1 MRQKKVKENEGKGA
15 TKLSEETVQLF
26 SNVAGLNTYCFF
38 FTSKGRR
45 DNSRKVVFLFTDG
58 QWNEF
63 PHLTIPKANALK
75 AIGVDIYV
83 VAVGRYISGID
94 EMVKVSS
101 SPPENYVFRVEKNSA
116 LWKVVKLVIKQVNP
130 GKYPVLNGQ
139 YDPPCS

>member
-1 MRQKKVKENEGKGA
+1 MKGRGQQNFP
-15 TKLSEETVQLF
+15 KRPFSCFQMLSV
-26 SNVAGLNTYCFF
+26 LNKYCFF

-94 EMVKVSS
+94 EMVKVAS

-130 GKYPVLNGQ
+130 GKYAVLNGQ